1 MALDLIAEAMTKPE
15 QPQAPASPAADAPAV
30 DMSPEAIE
38 RRLAIVSA
46 LHDLMRSLA
55 GTGSGVPTTR
65 TR

>member
-1 MALDLIAEAMTKPE
+1 MTKPE
-15 QPQAPASPAADAPAV
+15 LPPPPSSPVTDAPAV